1 MGITGYLAAP
11 LAYGQWMLGALPL
24 PLQKWWQSQMSPDIT
39 VTQGAKSVLIE
50 DRYSNPLRWFFPWIQ
65 KFLPV
70 LKMVG
75 TQPKTQVKPSGSL
88 QNILFFCI
96 VCTSSILL
104 CKLQLHSP
112 PWWPGNPQDVLSHFS
127 HVWLFV
133 TLWIVAC
140 QAPLSVGFYRQEY
153 WSGLPCP
160 PPWDLPDPGIEP
172 RSPILQAES
181 LPLSHWESLFSRHH
195 QAFFFPSLE
204 VSLSFFLFFKL
215 MSLSLEKCCF
225 IYLLW
230 LFVVLGGR

>member
-50 DRYSNPLRWFFPWIQ
+50 DHYSNPLRWFFPWIQ

-75 TQPKTQVKPSGSL
+75 TQPQTQVKPSVSL

-127 HVWLFV
+127 HVFV

-140 QAPLSVGFYRQEY
+140 QAPLSMGFYRQEY

-160 PPWDLPDPGIEP
+160 SPGDLPDPGIEP
-172 RSPILQAES
+172 RFPALQTDS
-181 LPLSHWESLFSRHH
+181 LPTELLHLFLLGEPHSLM
-195 QAFFFPSLE
+195 E
-204 VSLSFFLFFKL
+204 KL
-215 MSLSLEKCCF
+215 
-225 IYLLW
+225 
-230 LFVVLGGR
+230 GRP